1 MQVAV
6 IEYAR
11 NILKLKDANSAEFNE
26 KSKHKVIDIMES
38 QKKIKKKGGTMRL

>member
-11 NILKLKDANSAEFNE
+11 NICGLKGANSVEFDSA
-26 KSKHKVIDIMES
+26 SKYKVIDLMAE
-38 QKKIKKKGGTMRL
+38 QKAIKKK

>member
-11 NILKLKDANSAEFNE
+11 NMCNLVGANSAEFDVE
-26 KSKHKVIDIMES
+26 AKYKVIDLMED
-38 QKKIKKKGGTMRL
+38 QKTIRQK

>member
-11 NILKLKDANSAEFNE
+11 NICGLVGANSVEFDSE
-26 KSKHKVIDIMES
+26 SEYKVIDLMEEQKS
-38 QKKIKKKGGTMRL
+38 IQKK